1 MYNKVEIIL
10 DYRKG
15 EHNMNYQLYTKVNDG
30 GQVVSKIIVECDGNV
45 EGSSISLSQFDI
57 SVKRSL
63 NGTELDYAKRRVKSV
78 YTSATP
84 NGHPSLS
91 GKYLHLVLLTKNN
104 TKSAGTLT
112 YDIVDMVTK
121 RVDLDYTVELKE
133 PISTVD
139 GNIVVP
145 HVLEYTGT
153 INAGVDE
160 FEKYQSTSGLLY
172 REYAPTFDGNKKAL
186 IVWLHGMGEGGKD
199 NDLPITGNRGGT
211 AFISKEVQRIFG
223 GAYVVAPQ
231 CPTFWMP
238 FEYKGVFTENN
249 YTKELLA
256 LIDEVCVFHPDI
268 DENRIY
274 IGGCSMGGYQTL
286 KTVLAAPHRFA
297 AAFPICPAYELSQ
310 KEANRI
316 KHVPMFFTHCMT
328 DTTVPSSNSV
338 RNYERLNKAGSDCEI
353 TLYSDIRCKGETYHA
368 HAAWVPA
375 LNNEPTSRDGEHL
388 FEWVA
393 KHTRTQV
400 PSKKKWILPAIIGGA
415 IICGAAAAILL
426 HELKED

>member
-1 MYNKVEIIL
+1 
-10 DYRKG
+10 
-15 EHNMNYQLYTKVNDG
+15 MNYQLYTRVFDG
-30 GQVVSKIIVECDGNV
+30 GQAVSKIIIECESPIQSENV
-45 EGSSISLSQFDI
+45 SINQFEV
-57 SVKRSL
+57 SVSRSL
-63 NGTELDYAKRRVKSV
+63 NGIQLDQAKRRIVSA
-78 YTSATP
+78 YTSSTI
-84 NGHPSLS
+84 NGRPAAE
-91 GKYLHLVLLTKNN
+91 GCFLHLVLLTKPN

-112 YDIVDMVTK
+112 YDVNDMVTK
-121 RVDLDYTVELKE
+121 RVDLDYRVELKE
-133 PISTVD
+133 PLSTLD
-139 GNIVVP
+139 GNIIVP
-145 HVLEYTGT
+145 HTLTYNGT

-160 FEKYQSTSGLLY
+160 FEKYQSNMGLLY

-186 IVWLHGMGEGGKD
+186 IIWLHGMGEGGKD

-211 AFISKEVQRIFG
+211 AFISKEVQNIFG

-238 FEYKGVFTENN
+238 FEYKGVYTENN

-297 AAFPICPAYELSQ
+297 AAFPVCPAYEITKKDAKRL
-310 KEANRI
+310 KNLPI
-316 KHVPMFFTHCMT
+316 FFTHCMT

-338 RNYERLNKAGSDCEI
+338 RGYERLNKVGGTSEI
-353 TLYSDIRCKGETYHA
+353 TLYSEIRSKGELYHA
-368 HAAWVPA
+368 HASWVPA
-375 LNNEPTSRDGEHL
+375 LNNEPVSRDGMHL
-388 FEWVA
+388 FEWLA
-393 KHTRTQV
+393 CKTKAPTTNN
-400 PSKKKWILPAIIGGA
+400 KKWIIPAIIGGA
-415 IICGAAAAILL
+415 VVCGALAAILI